1 MKKIITT
8 LIFVLVYT
16 NSSIAQTLT
25 SIHVSGKYIL
35 GPCGDT
41 LILKGVNYAPY
52 NWGWT
57 SSQLRLNQIALSG
70 ANCVRMPW
78 YVTTPDGPTP
88 QAVYN
93 NLVLLDSALSKCVQ
107 YKMIPI
113 IELHDQTCL
122 NNPSNLIT
130 TANWFVQPAVK
141 VLINKYK
148 HSIILNVA
156 NEALWVAWAGNTLTA
171 QSSFSNTY
179 NTIVSTIRSN
189 SITVPIMI
197 DAPECGT
204 NLDVLANIGGVMQS
218 ADPSQNLIFS
228 AHAYWYTYA
237 NNDSLQALN
246 KINYA
251 LTKNIPFVF
260 GEVANLQDGNSMC
273 QYTLNYKPWM
283 RILKQKKIGWMAWSW
298 DNDGCPARQ
307 ITTNGNFSSLST
319 YGTDIV
325 NNPVYGLSVSTVKS
339 LYLQNNKSCPSPP
352 PPPNGLNDY
361 NKQNAFVIFPNPSN
375 GEFNLL
381 TDFTMKRLSV
391 YNVAGVELKLHKG
404 SNGSFCIDNKV
415 PGVYYL
421 ELFDDKGN
429 RYMKKLIVQ

>member
-1 MKKIITT
+1 MKKI
-8 LIFVLVYT
+8 LINLILLLALKLSCF
-16 NSSIAQTLT
+16 AQTVT

-88 QAVYN
+88 QAVYD

-122 NNPSNLIT
+122 NNPANLIT

-148 HSIILNVA
+148 HSIILNIA

-179 NTIVSTIRSN
+179 NTIVNTIRSN
-189 SITVPIMI
+189 SLTVPIMI

-204 NLDVLANIGGVMQS
+204 NLDVIANVGQVMQS
-218 ADPSQNLIFS
+218 NDPLQNLIFS

-283 RILKQKKIGWMAWSW
+283 RILRQKKIGWMAWSW
-298 DNDGCPARQ
+298 DNDGCSARQ
-307 ITTNGNFSSLST
+307 ITTNGNFSSLT
-319 YGTDIV
+319 PYGVDII
-325 NNPVYGLSVSTVKS
+325 NNQEYGLSVGTVKS

-352 PPPNGLNDY
+352 PPPNGMNEFELLNEF
-361 NKQNAFVIFPNPSN
+361 AIVPNPSS
-375 GEFNLL
+375 GMFKIR
-381 TDFTMKRLSV
+381 TDLVLKKVNMFDVKG
-391 YNVAGVELKLHKG
+391 AQLKLRDEG
-404 SNGSFCIDNKV
+404 NGTFYIDNKI
-415 PGVYYL
+415 PGVYFI
-421 ELFDDKGN
+421 ELMDEKGN
-429 RYMKKLIVQ
+429 RIMKKLIVQ